1 MKKILLAAA
10 LSGCLMST
18 ACAGSGVSDTVPQ
31 STSGAIATVQTSGSG
46 KESTGSSKAVTDT
59 STAAMDMQHAVTSYY
74 EGQSSRAYKMLQ
86 KSIFKNL
93 IGGWTEEGISNPVW
107 NYDSFARYEVLNR
120 DLTGVEKD
128 AELYYCTFSADNG
141 KCGYGVLA
149 YHGEGMSRVKVVET
163 SYLYDLQ
170 ANMEAI
176 SDALGKTELDP
187 ATARAVRVEV
197 NGADA
202 GEAEEA
208 IRISDDKG
216 HDYLYYFS
224 DSSLKPAEAIRTGAV
239 SEGEKAVEGQEQGNK
254 KQSYYNEFE
263 SKSKGDAYLLK
274 GIIHQNQDKRGLV
287 RVKAP
292 KGTEI
297 SVKGSMVRESGEIK
311 LVYRD
316 SDGTITVLAEGKGDG
331 TGEHA
336 IDMTVKVKDGKGDF
350 YFEGDAA
357 VYQFELSLGLNKE
370 IKYYLTGNNP
380 IQ

>member
-1 MKKILLAAA
+1 MKKILLAAM

-18 ACAGSGVSDTVPQ
+18 ACAGSGVTDTAPQ
-31 STSGAIATVQTSGSG
+31 STSGAIATVQTAASG
-46 KESTGSSKAVTDT
+46 KKNTGSSEEITDT
-59 STAAMDMQHAVTSYY
+59 RGAGMDMQHAVTSYY

-120 DLTGVEKD
+120 SSTGAEEG

-149 YHGEGMSRVKVVET
+149 YHGDGMSKVKVAET
-163 SYLYDLQ
+163 PYLYDLQ
-170 ANMEAI
+170 ANIEAV

-197 NGADA
+197 NGAA
-202 GEAEEA
+202 EGESEEA

-216 HDYLYYFS
+216 RAYLYYFA
-224 DSSLKPAEAIRTGAV
+224 DSSLKPAEEIRAGAV
-239 SEGEKAVEGQEQGNK
+239 SEVEKAAEGQEQGNK

-263 SKSKGDAYLLK
+263 SKSKEGAYLLK
-274 GIIHQNQDKRGLV
+274 GIVHQNQDKRGLV
-287 RVKAP
+287 RVEAP

-316 SDGTITVLAEGKGDG
+316 FDGTVTVLAEGKEDG
-331 TGEHA
+331 NREHG
-336 IDMTVKVKDGKGDF
+336 IEKTVKVKDGKGDF

-357 VYQFELSLGLNKE
+357 VYQFELSLGLTKE